1 MRGPAAIKR
10 RPGGCPGTPGRR
22 NRWLRPGAITFARVS
37 AHNRRRI
44 GRRTAALG
52 LGLCLAGTAAAQ
64 NRAAAGA
71 EVGYSR
77 ADLIGANADIVESKR
92 GAITGVYLHFPV
104 SAVVAIRPE
113 LLFSLR
119 GGRTVVGIAGTDDLA
134 VADLELAY
142 LELPLLARLVWPR
155 GQVRPAVFGGPSPA
169 LRIGCD
175 LLFIET
181 GAEPQRSTCGQ
192 EQGENPAPIDAAQVR
207 PWDLGWIAGAALELY
222 LPRTT
227 LSLQG
232 RYTEGFRSV
241 LNTGVDLKNRAVAL
255 LFGLT
260 F

>member
-1 MRGPAAIKR
+1 M
-10 RPGGCPGTPGRR
+10 
-22 NRWLRPGAITFARVS
+22 
-37 AHNRRRI
+37 
-44 GRRTAALG
+44 
-52 LGLCLAGTAAAQ
+52 AGTAAAQ

-119 GGRTVVGIAGTDDLA
+119 GGRTLVGLTGTDDF
-134 VADLELAY
+134 ADIDMELAY

-155 GQVRPAVFGGPSPA
+155 GQVRPALFGGPSVA

-175 LLFIET
+175 LLVVLPDT
-181 GAEPQRSTCGQ
+181 VTRNTCG
-192 EQGENPAPIDAAQVR
+192 EEEETVDPGFVDVR
-207 PWDLGWIAGAALELY
+207 QLRSWDVGWVAGAAVELY

-232 RYTEGFRSV
+232 RYTEGLRSV
-241 LNTGVDLKNRAVAL
+241 LETGVDLKNRAAAV

>member
-1 MRGPAAIKR
+1 
-10 RPGGCPGTPGRR
+10 
-22 NRWLRPGAITFARVS
+22 VS

-44 GRRTAALG
+44 GRRAATLG
-52 LGLCLAGTAAAQ
+52 VGLCLVAGGAAAQ

-77 ADLIGANADIVESKR
+77 ADLVGANADIVESKR

-104 SAVVAIRPE
+104 SSVVAIRPE

-134 VADLELAY
+134 IADLELAY

-155 GQVRPAVFGGPSPA
+155 GQIRPAVFGGPSVA

-175 LLFIET
+175 LLFIDG
-181 GAEPQRSTCGQ
+181 GAERSTCG
-192 EQGENPAPIDAAQVR
+192 EEEDTTRAPIDASQVR
-207 PWDLGWIAGAALELY
+207 PWDLGWVAGAAVELY

-232 RYTEGFRSV
+232 RYSEGLRSV

>member
-1 MRGPAAIKR
+1 MS
-10 RPGGCPGTPGRR
+10 T
-22 NRWLRPGAITFARVS
+22 
-37 AHNRRRI
+37 HNRRRI
-44 GRRTAALG
+44 GRRAATLG
-52 LGLCLAGTAAAQ
+52 VALCLAAGSAAAQ
-64 NRAAAGA
+64 RGPAAGA

-104 SAVVAIRPE
+104 SSVVAIRPE

-119 GGRTVVGIAGTDDLA
+119 GGRTLVGIAGTDDF
-134 VADLELAY
+134 ADIDMELAY

-155 GQVRPAVFGGPSPA
+155 GQVRPAVFGGPSVA

-175 LLFIET
+175 LLVVLPDT
-181 GAEPQRSTCGQ
+181 VTRSTCGEEEETPGFVDVSQ
-192 EQGENPAPIDAAQVR
+192 LR
-207 PWDLGWIAGAALELY
+207 TWDVGWVAGAAVELY

-232 RYTEGFRSV
+232 RYTEGLRSV
-241 LNTGVDLKNRAVAL
+241 LETGVDLKNRAAAV

>member
-1 MRGPAAIKR
+1 M
-10 RPGGCPGTPGRR
+10 
-22 NRWLRPGAITFARVS
+22 F

-44 GRRTAALG
+44 GRRTATLG
-52 LGLCLAGTAAAQ
+52 VALCLAAGSAAAQ
-64 NRAAAGA
+64 RGPAAGA

-104 SAVVAIRPE
+104 SPVVAIRPE

-119 GGRTVVGIAGTDDLA
+119 GGQTVVGIVGTDDFA

-155 GQVRPAVFGGPSPA
+155 GQFRPAVFGGPSPA
-169 LRIGCD
+169 LRISCD
-175 LLFIET
+175 ILFITT
-181 GAEPQRSTCGQ
+181 GAEPGRSTCGQ
-192 EQGENPAPIDAAQVR
+192 EPGEDPPPIDASQVR
-207 PWDLGWIAGAALELY
+207 PWDLGWIVGAAVELY

-232 RYTEGFRSV
+232 RYTEGLRSV
-241 LNTGVDLKNRAVAL
+241 LNTGVDLRNRAVAL

>member
-1 MRGPAAIKR
+1 
-10 RPGGCPGTPGRR
+10 
-22 NRWLRPGAITFARVS
+22 
-37 AHNRRRI
+37 
-44 GRRTAALG
+44 
-52 LGLCLAGTAAAQ
+52 
-64 NRAAAGA
+64 
-71 EVGYSR
+71 
-77 ADLIGANADIVESKR
+77 
-92 GAITGVYLHFPV
+92 V

-134 VADLELAY
+134 VIDLELAY

-155 GQVRPAVFGGPSPA
+155 GQVRPAVFGGPSVA

-175 LLFIET
+175 FLQITADTL
-181 GAEPQRSTCGQ
+181 RSTCGE
-192 EQGENPAPIDAAQVR
+192 EQDSEVPLLVSGVQT
-207 PWDLGWIAGAALELY
+207 WDLGWIAGAALELY

-232 RYTEGFRSV
+232 RYTEGLRSV
-241 LNTGVDLKNRAVAL
+241 LEGGIDLKNRSVAV

>member
-1 MRGPAAIKR
+1 
-10 RPGGCPGTPGRR
+10 
-22 NRWLRPGAITFARVS
+22 VS

-44 GRRTAALG
+44 GRRAATLG
-52 LGLCLAGTAAAQ
+52 IALCLAAGSAAAQ
-64 NRAAAGA
+64 RGPAAGA

-104 SAVVAIRPE
+104 SPVVAIRPE

-119 GGRTVVGIAGTDDLA
+119 GGRTVIGIAGTDDLG
-134 VADLELAY
+134 VIDLELSY

-155 GQVRPAVFGGPSPA
+155 GQVRPAVFGGLSIA

-175 LLFIET
+175 LLT
-181 GAEPQRSTCGQ
+181 LTSADTARSTCGEEEEEPGFVDVDQ
-192 EQGENPAPIDAAQVR
+192 IR
-207 PWDLGWIAGAALELY
+207 RWDLGWVTGAAVELH

-227 LSLQG
+227 LSVQG
-232 RYTEGFRSV
+232 RYTEGLRSV
-241 LNTGVDLKNRAVAL
+241 VETGVDLKNRGAAV

>member
-1 MRGPAAIKR
+1 M
-10 RPGGCPGTPGRR
+10 
-22 NRWLRPGAITFARVS
+22 S

-44 GRRTAALG
+44 GRRAATLG
-52 LGLCLAGTAAAQ
+52 VGLCLVAGSATAQ

-77 ADLIGANADIVESKR
+77 ADLIGANADIVESKQ

-104 SAVVAIRPE
+104 SSVVAIRPE

-119 GGRTVVGIAGTDDLA
+119 GGRTVVGIAGTDDLG
-134 VADLELAY
+134 VIDLELAY

-155 GQVRPAVFGGPSPA
+155 GQVRPAVFGGPSIA

-175 LLFIET
+175 FLFVT
-181 GAEPQRSTCGQ
+181 ADTVRSTCG
-192 EQGENPAPIDAAQVR
+192 EEEANPGVVDVSQVR
-207 PWDLGWIAGAALELY
+207 EWDVGWVAGAAVELY

-232 RYTEGFRSV
+232 RYTEGLRSV
-241 LNTGVDLKNRAVAL
+241 LETGIDLRNRGAAV

>member
-1 MRGPAAIKR
+1 
-10 RPGGCPGTPGRR
+10 
-22 NRWLRPGAITFARVS
+22 
-37 AHNRRRI
+37 
-44 GRRTAALG
+44 
-52 LGLCLAGTAAAQ
+52 
-64 NRAAAGA
+64 
-71 EVGYSR
+71 VGYSR

-104 SAVVAIRPE
+104 SSVVAIRPE

-134 VADLELAY
+134 VIDLELAY
-142 LELPLLARLVWPR
+142 LEMPVLARLVWPR
-155 GQVRPAVFGGPSPA
+155 GQVRPAIFGGPSAA

-175 LLFIET
+175 FLRIAADT
-181 GAEPQRSTCGQ
+181 VQRTCG
-192 EQGENPAPIDAAQVR
+192 EEEEEEGGVDVGQVR
-207 PWDLGWIAGAALELY
+207 EWDIGWIAGAAVEMY

-232 RYTEGFRSV
+232 RYTEGLRSV
-241 LNTGVDLKNRAVAL
+241 LEGGVDLKNRGVAL

>member
-1 MRGPAAIKR
+1 
-10 RPGGCPGTPGRR
+10 
-22 NRWLRPGAITFARVS
+22 VS
-37 AHNRRRI
+37 THNRRRI
-44 GRRTAALG
+44 GRRAATLG
-52 LGLCLAGTAAAQ
+52 VGLCLVAGTAAAQ

-104 SAVVAIRPE
+104 SAVAAIRPE

-119 GGRTVVGIAGTDDLA
+119 GGRTLVGITGTDDF
-134 VADLELAY
+134 ADVDMELAY
-142 LELPLLARLVWPR
+142 MELPLLARLVWPR
-155 GQVRPAVFGGPSPA
+155 GQVRPAVFGGPSLA

-175 LLFIET
+175 LLVVLPDT
-181 GAEPQRSTCGQ
+181 VTRSTCGEETVDPGFLDVSQ
-192 EQGENPAPIDAAQVR
+192 LR
-207 PWDLGWIAGAALELY
+207 TWDVGWVAGAAVELY
-222 LPRTT
+222 LARTT

-232 RYTEGFRSV
+232 RYTEGLRSV
-241 LNTGVDLKNRAVAL
+241 LETGVDLKNRAAAV